1 MEIIKQYL
9 PDDEYKK
16 VETKKSTIILH
27 HTAGGHR
34 PDWTITA
41 WDKDTRGAVG
51 TQYVLGGKS
60 ITNGDASFDGK
71 LYEALDPKYWIH
83 HLGCETHN
91 NSLLNQQAVAI
102 EICNYGYV
110 KQGADG
116 SYYNYVNSKVPNSDV
131 FTISNPWKGYKAFH
145 KYTDTQITIT
155 KEWIKEIG
163 TKFGINPKLGLPA
176 LLKDANQFPVNGS
189 VLDKQK
195 WLNKYGVSGDGSI
208 LSEDGSLG
216 PKTQDALN
224 IMEKF
229 KTEGFQVFFG
239 LNSAAL
245 AGKPGVWTHVNFRK
259 DKSDCHP
266 QPQLIEMLISL

>member
-1 MEIIKQYL
+1 MEIIKQHL
-9 PDDEYKK
+9 PDNEYKK
-16 VETKKSTIILH
+16 VETTKKTIILH

-41 WDKDTRGAVG
+41 WDNDTRGAVG

-60 ITNGDASFDGK
+60 ITNGDTSFDGK

-83 HLGCETHN
+83 HLGCETYN
-91 NSLLNQQAVAI
+91 NTTLNQQAVAI

-110 KQGADG
+110 KMGKDG
-116 SYYNYVNSKVPNSDV
+116 NYYNYVNSKVPSSDV
-131 FTISNPWKGYKAFH
+131 FTLANPWKSYKSFH
-145 KYTDTQITIT
+145 KYTDAQINVT
-155 KEWIKEIG
+155 KEWIKEMG
-163 TKFGINPKLGLPA
+163 TKFGIDYRLGLPA
-176 LLKDANQFPVNGS
+176 LLKDANQFPTNGT
-189 VLDKQK
+189 VLEKQK
-195 WLNKYGVSGDGSI
+195 WLNKYGVSSNGAV
-208 LSEDGSLG
+208 LSEDGDLG
-216 PKTQDALN
+216 PKTQAAID
-224 IMEKF
+224 IMTKF

-245 AGKPGVWTHVNFRK
+245 TGKPGLWTHVNFRG

>member
-1 MEIIKQYL
+1 MLFRSVSQSR
-9 PDDEYKK
+9 YKK
-16 VETKKSTIILH
+16 VETTKKTIILH

-41 WDKDTRGAVG
+41 WDNDTRGAVG

-60 ITNGDASFDGK
+60 ITNGDTSFDGK

-83 HLGCETHN
+83 HLGCETYN
-91 NSLLNQQAVAI
+91 NTTLNQQAVAI

-110 KQGADG
+110 KMGKDG
-116 SYYNYVNSKVPNSDV
+116 NYYNYVNSKVPTSDV
-131 FTISNPWKGYKAFH
+131 FTLANPWKSYKSFH
-145 KYTDTQITIT
+145 KYTDAQINVT
-155 KEWIKEIG
+155 KEWIKEMG
-163 TKFGINPKLGLPA
+163 TKFGIDYRLGLPA
-176 LLKDANQFPVNGS
+176 LLKDANQFPTNGT
-189 VLDKQK
+189 VLEKQK
-195 WLNKYGVSGDGSI
+195 WLNKYGVSSNGAV
-208 LSEDGSLG
+208 LSEDGDLG
-216 PKTQDALN
+216 PKTQAAID
-224 IMEKF
+224 IMTRF

-245 AGKPGVWTHVNFRK
+245 TGKPGLWTHVNFRG